1 MIQID
6 LKLFVTLAKYLPL
19 GSEAYEINEGTTINE
34 LMTDLGIPHDIV
46 KLIFINGKKQDRNY
60 HYKPKSLFIPCISFK
75 EISINRSKGIPRFSH
90 SLMISLFVF
99 LANAFF

>member
-1 MIQID
+1 MQID

-60 HYKPKSLFIPCISFK
+60 PIQQGDRVGLFPPV
-75 EISINRSKGIPRFSH
+75 GGG
-90 SLMISLFVF
+90 
-99 LANAFF
+99 

>member
-1 MIQID
+1 MHID

-34 LMTDLGIPHDIV
+34 LMMDLGIPHDIV

-60 HYKPKSLFIPCISFK
+60 RIQQGDRVGLFPPV
-75 EISINRSKGIPRFSH
+75 GGG
-90 SLMISLFVF
+90 
-99 LANAFF
+99 